1 MPAFRVR
8 AATAIAAALTFGL
21 SIGVLAVLGAPGAHG
36 RPPAPHLSSGASRIE
51 QVLRSSW
58 PPLVRQAYAADQACF
73 VHTTHTDLR
82 RATLRVGGPSD
93 RCVAR
98 YRTQLAMMGQL
109 SDALTSEPLEGPLSS
124 AVVYLRATL
133 AANLER
139 DQPLLSAMSRRG
151 AGGAERLLDQPL
163 PPPICV
169 TAINEAIEPPDSVP
183 EATESLADDP
193 LVRFPY
199 TDC

>member
-1 MPAFRVR
+1 VR
-8 AATAIAAALTFGL
+8 ATTAIAAALTFGL
-21 SIGVLAVLGAPGAHG
+21 SIGVLAGLGAPGPHG
-36 RPPAPHLSSGASRIE
+36 RPPASHPSAGASRIE

-73 VHTTHTDLR
+73 VHTTDTEAR
-82 RATLRVGGPSD
+82 RATLRPGGPSD
-93 RCVAR
+93 SCVVR
-98 YRTQLAMMGQL
+98 YRRQLAMMGQL
-109 SDALTSEPLEGPLSS
+109 SDALTSEPLQGPLSS

-133 AANLER
+133 AATLVR
-139 DQPLLSAMSRRG
+139 DQSLLAAMSRRG

-163 PPPICV
+163 PPPICI
-169 TAINEAIEPPDSVP
+169 TPINEAIEPPDSVP

-193 LVRFPY
+193 LVRFAY